1 MGSVGN
7 DVLDTH
13 HCSSA
18 ARKGLPLGC
27 GMRLVRFSAD
37 GARRIG
43 VVIDDVVHELR
54 GEWTDILEQCTAGSA
69 PQQPARTAG
78 TWPLDRCTLH
88 APLADAGRPIF
99 CMGLNYRDHEAEAGR
114 PLGLQP
120 SVKPVV
126 FVKQPEAMADPGE
139 ELNLDPRLST
149 EFDWEVELAVVL
161 GKGGRDIPSDRVHEH
176 VGGYTVLNDI
186 TARDLQRGH
195 SQWFIGKNIHRSSP
209 VGPWVVT
216 ADEITYPPD
225 LLITLSVNGIEK
237 QRARTSELIFDISAM
252 VSTMSRYVE
261 LQPGDLFATGTPAGV
276 GFTRTP
282 PEFLHTNDVMVAEI
296 ERIGSLKNRVGE
308 RNER

>member
-1 MGSVGN
+1 
-7 DVLDTH
+7 
-13 HCSSA
+13 
-18 ARKGLPLGC
+18 
-27 GMRLVRFSAD
+27 MRLVKFSAD

-43 VVIDDVVHELR
+43 VVTDDVVHEMP
-54 GEWTDILEQCTAGSA
+54 GEWTEILQQCSGGSA
-69 PQQPARTAG
+69 PQQPASDAR

-88 APLADAGRPIF
+88 APLSDAGRPIF

-139 ELNLDPRLST
+139 ELTLDPRLST

-161 GKGGRDIPSDRVHEH
+161 GKGGRDIPSDRVDEH

-195 SQWFIGKNIHRSSP
+195 SQWFIGKNIHHSSP
-209 VGPWVVT
+209 VGPCVVT
-216 ADEITYPPD
+216 ADEISYPPD
-225 LLITLSVNGIEK
+225 LLLTLSVNGIEK
-237 QRARTSELIFDISAM
+237 QRARTNELIFDIATI
-252 VSTMSRYVE
+252 VSTVSRYVE
-261 LQPGDLFATGTPAGV
+261 LQSGDLFATGTPAGV

-282 PEFLHTNDVMVAEI
+282 PEFLRTGDVIVAEI
-296 ERIGSLKNRVGE
+296 ERIGSLRNRVRG